1 MKSVPSAHL
10 VKNVHHVKNAPHA
23 KSVHRVKNVHHAS
36 HAKTAVATVAKSA
49 CANCV
54 SHWTLPLPSVRN
66 VSRARNV

>member
-1 MKSVPSAHL
+1 M
-10 VKNVHHVKNAPHA
+10 KNAPHA
-23 KSVHRVKNVHHAS
+23 KSVHRVKNVLHAKSVLHAS
-36 HAKTAVATVAKSA
+36 HAKTAAATVAKSA